1 MSGIMP
7 YLSQGLGYGFLAGV
21 TIGPF
26 LGYIINIVLT
36 RGWRQTLVLV
46 TIPPVVDAPIII
58 LMVFLLGALPE
69 YVLDV
74 MSIIGGSFVLW
85 LGWSTWKDS
94 QPARKE
100 KRQRQTTAIHDTGR
114 FAVHETPGV
123 TMGTVYLRGLLV
135 GALNPAPYLFWST
148 VSGPILLDGIRD
160 GGAPY
165 AAAFLVSYYSVFLS
179 LVVVLMVV
187 VERIGNL
194 DERMNRYLLPVTIV
208 LLIVLGLGLV
218 GAGVFDLT
226 QTLAS

>member
-36 RGWRQTLVLV
+36 RGWRRTLVLV
-46 TIPPVVDAPIII
+46 TIPPLIDTPIII

-69 YVLDV
+69 FVLDI
-74 MSIIGGSFVLW
+74 MSVIGGSFVLW
-85 LGWSTWKDS
+85 LGWSTWKDNKN
-94 QPARKE
+94 ARDE
-100 KRQRQTTAIHDTGR
+100 MQRKSIHETGR
-114 FAVHETPGV
+114 FTIPQALGV
-123 TMGTVYLRGLLV
+123 SMGMVYLRGMLV
-135 GALNPAPYLFWST
+135 NALNPAPYLFWST

-165 AAAFLVSYYSVFLS
+165 AAAFLISYYTMFLS
-179 LVVVLMVV
+179 LIFILMIV
-187 VERIGNL
+187 VERLGKL

-208 LLIVLGLGLV
+208 LMIVLGLGLV

-226 QTLAS
+226 QTFAS

>member
-36 RGWRQTLVLV
+36 RGWRRTLVLV
-46 TIPPVVDAPIII
+46 TIPPLIDTPIII

-69 YVLDV
+69 FVLDI
-74 MSIIGGSFVLW
+74 MSVIGGSFVLW
-85 LGWSTWKDS
+85 LGWSTWKDNKN
-94 QPARKE
+94 ARDE
-100 KRQRQTTAIHDTGR
+100 MQRKSIHETGR
-114 FAVHETPGV
+114 FTIPQALGV
-123 TMGTVYLRGLLV
+123 SMGMVYLRGMLV
-135 GALNPAPYLFWST
+135 NALNPAPYLFWST

-165 AAAFLVSYYSVFLS
+165 AAAFLISYYTMFLS
-179 LVVVLMVV
+179 LIFILMIV
-187 VERIGNL
+187 VERLGKL

-208 LLIVLGLGLV
+208 LMIVLGLGLV